1 VSPNH
6 QPEGWGYAELE
17 FWLSGGNMC
26 PQTFSVSYR
35 LSIVLALMWNTGVIG
50 KHLAHNILQE
60 VRIGIYQVAMCPQPE
75 YWSNSIY
82 TKSYLTT
89 VQMDE
94 SNKQGFSP
102 KYKDI
107 CTPMKNY
114 YYSRAYNTW
123 RFARDSGH

>member
-1 VSPNH
+1 LELGFSPQH
-6 QPEGWGYAELE
+6 LFADFFKPEGWGYAELE

-26 PQTFSVSYR
+26 PQVFS
-35 LSIVLALMWNTGVIG
+35 MNTGVIG
-50 KHLAHNILQE
+50 KHLYE
-60 VRIGIYQVAMCPQPE
+60 VRF
-75 YWSNSIY
+75 NS
-82 TKSYLTT
+82 SLQAG
-89 VQMDE
+89 VMDE